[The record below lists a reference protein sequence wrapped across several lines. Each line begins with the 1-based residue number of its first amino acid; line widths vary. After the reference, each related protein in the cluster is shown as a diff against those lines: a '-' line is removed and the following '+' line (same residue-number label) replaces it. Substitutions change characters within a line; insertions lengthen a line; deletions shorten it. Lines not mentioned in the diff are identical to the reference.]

1 MLTRSVRCTHR
12 ESCLTDRKTEPSSPL
27 RPPIPER
34 TNTNR
39 SLNMQT
45 EKDVKEP
52 TSAPT
57 RSVLCAQG
65 PRRETRLKALEHQIW
80 HFLLLYWQIH
90 TNYVKKLILVSRSV
104 SWLTT
109 RGRQT
114 HTHHMDFILNS
125 ISHHAHWLHTHLFSI
140 TWTLFK
146 PFWPSILGSLLL
158 YLTAITKKITHCSW
172 LNYILVLTIIN
183 PQSNQKIFR
192 HQIQFFDIR
201 LLVGAGQYT
210 L

>member
-1 MLTRSVRCTHR
+1 MHTQRAVSHRQKDRTKLSFASSYTWTNKYKSQFKHANRKRC
-12 ESCLTDRKTEPSSPL
+12 
-27 RPPIPER
+27 ER
-34 TNTNR
+34 AH
-39 SLNMQT
+39 
-45 EKDVKEP
+45 
-52 TSAPT
+52 SAPT

-65 PRRETRLKALEHQIW
+65 PCRETPQSTWTPNLTLLALVLTNTYKIMSKTHLGVTVGLLVHHQ
-80 HFLLLYWQIH
+80 
-90 TNYVKKLILVSRSV
+90 RSPK
-104 SWLTT
+104 
-109 RGRQT
+109 

-146 PFWPSILGSLLL
+146 PFWPSILGLLLL